1 MKQNSERSWDF
12 SLAASGETGGRG
24 GEGGA
29 GRRVLLAE
37 TPSLELE
44 PSRGGTREV
53 CRGSVFYYVPLCLDV
68 PHECFKR
75 F

>member
-12 SLAASGETGGRG
+12 SLAASGETGGKD

-44 PSRGGTREV
+44 PSRGAAREV
-53 CRGSVFYYVPLCLDV
+53 CRGSVFYALLCLV
-68 PHECFKR
+68 IPHECFKR
-75 F
+75 L